1 MAVLLNRSYAGYAAG
16 AVVSLDTPTE
26 TALVNQGIASNTAAV
41 PTAGAATANATS
53 GRAVIATSGTSVVI
67 TNAYCTP
74 NSKIAAFLNQ
84 AVADTTAT
92 GVSRIVPAAGSFTLS
107 LNAAATAAVVIDWA
121 FILPTGEFMTG

>member
-1 MAVLLNRSYAGYAAG
+1 
-16 AVVSLDTPTE
+16 
-26 TALVNQGIASNTAAV
+26 
-41 PTAGAATANATS
+41 
-53 GRAVIATSGTSVVI
+53 VI